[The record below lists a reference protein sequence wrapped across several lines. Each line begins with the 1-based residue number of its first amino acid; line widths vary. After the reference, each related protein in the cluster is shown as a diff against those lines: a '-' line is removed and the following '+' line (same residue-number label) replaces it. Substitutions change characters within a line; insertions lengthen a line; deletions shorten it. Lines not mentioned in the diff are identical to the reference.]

1 MQTNNSASS
10 ENENAANATLDIRR
24 DIVLDAQFDQPY
36 IMMNALAGIIASYA
50 LLAGSVSGV
59 IGAML
64 VAMLLGPIA
73 GLSLSLVD
81 GDYALFKKSSLSLA
95 GGVGIV
101 ALCALIIGLIHYD
114 MPISDEMLARTNPN
128 YLDLMIAL
136 AGGAVGAYAV
146 VSPRIPNAVVGVAI
160 ATALVPPLCTGTIF
174 IARGDWE
181 HAFGAYLLT
190 GTNIIAIQ
198 FSSSIVLWL
207 CGFHKVVDRFYIN
220 HKVIWLNG
228 ITIMLLILLFVT
240 LGTNTKLLVDKVNF
254 ETKVRNILI
263 REMNSYPGA
272 YVSETRLALEN
283 GKMIIRAVVRSPNSF
298 SSEDVARIESK
309 LPDSPNHLPIELRLR
324 HVTVEVIT
332 KNGSVPDAEMSQM
345 SGIGEKSK
353 HLFFTFQ

>member
-1 MQTNNSASS
+1 MQTNNSALLDGS
-10 ENENAANATLDIRR
+10 ALDIRR
-24 DIVLDAQFDQPY
+24 DIVLDAQFDRPY
-36 IMMNALAGIIASYA
+36 IIMNALAGIIASYA

-95 GGVGIV
+95 GGIGIV
-101 ALCALIIGLIHYD
+101 TLCSFIIGLVHYD
-114 MPISDEMLARTNPN
+114 MPISSEMLSRTNPN

-146 VSPRIPNAVVGVAI
+146 ISPRIPNAVVGVAI
-160 ATALVPPLCTGTIF
+160 ATALVPPLCAGTIF

-181 HAFGAYLLT
+181 HALGAYLLT

-207 CGFHKVVDRFYIN
+207 CGFHKVVDRFYSN

-228 ITIMLLILLFVT
+228 ITILLLILLFVT
-240 LGTNTKLLVDKVNF
+240 LGTNTKLLVDSITF
-254 ETKVRNILI
+254 ETKVRNVLA
-263 REMNSYPGA
+263 REMRSYPGA
-272 YVSETRLALEN
+272 YVSETRVAQES
-283 GKMIIRAVVRSPNSF
+283 KKTIIRAVIRSPNSF
-298 SSEDVARIESK
+298 SAEDVAKIESK
-309 LPDSPNHLPIELRLR
+309 LPEPPNHAPIELRLR
-324 HVTVEVIT
+324 HVAVEVIT
-332 KNGSVPDAEMSQM
+332 KNGVINDAGMSQM
-345 SGIGEKSK
+345 AKMDEESK
-353 HLFFTFQ
+353 HHLFFTFR